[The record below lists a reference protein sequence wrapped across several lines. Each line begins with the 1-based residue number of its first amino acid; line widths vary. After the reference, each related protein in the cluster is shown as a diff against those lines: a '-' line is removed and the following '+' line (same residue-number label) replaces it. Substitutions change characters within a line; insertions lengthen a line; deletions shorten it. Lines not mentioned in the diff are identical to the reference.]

1 MELPG
6 GERAEGRGTEPG
18 PHGTLVLHRWRPLWR
33 LAVGG
38 DLGLAES
45 YRQGEWSSPD
55 LAALLELGVRNEA
68 GWGRA
73 LQASLPARLLA
84 RLFHLRRA
92 NTRRG
97 SRQNISF
104 HYDMGNDFYA
114 QWLDPDMLYSSAIYG
129 TGQESLEQ
137 AQQAKLARIA
147 TLLAPRA
154 GERVLEIGCGWGAL
168 AIALARD
175 TGASVTGLTLS
186 SEQLRH
192 ARQRVHEEALTEH
205 IDLRLQDYRDVE
217 GQFDHIVSIE
227 MLEAVGERYWPAYFQ
242 TLKERLR
249 PGGRAVVQVITIA
262 DAQFEQYRSTTD
274 FIQRYIFPGG
284 MLPSPSRLR
293 QALANAGL
301 ALQAAETFGPSYA
314 TTLAEWRHRFLSTWP
329 TIEPLGFDAPF
340 RRLWSI
346 TCAIAKPASAPAGWT
361 WACTPSSMPR
371 RPPRTRPTHRT
382 APGKPHSPSAPH
394 GGVRA
399 RISPC
404 LPTRLIRPMPPS
416 FPAAPTTPRWERS
429 TAPRSARSM
438 PTTTCPPSSG
448 STPRAARCR
457 AGTGPRPCAR

>member
-1 MELPG
+1 MTPPTPSTGLPTDGAHAGATAATTHPTTRTSWRSRPLERILRRLLTNVSCGTLTVELPG
-6 GERAEGRGTEPG
+6 GERAEGRGAEPG
-18 PHGTLVLHRWRPLWR
+18 PHGTIVLHRWKPLWR

-73 LQASLPARLLA
+73 LQASLPARLVA

-97 SRQNISF
+97 SRQNIAF
-104 HYDMGNDFYA
+104 HYDMGNDFYT
-114 QWLDPDMLYSSAIYG
+114 QWLDPDMLYSSAIYA

-147 TLLAPRA
+147 TLLSPKA

-175 TGASVTGLTLS
+175 TGADVTGLTLS

-192 ARQRVHEEALTEH
+192 ARQRVQEESLTERV
-205 IDLRLQDYRDVE
+205 DLRLQDYRDVD

-227 MLEAVGERYWPAYFQ
+227 MLEAVGERYWPAYFE

-262 DAQFEQYRSTTD
+262 DEHFEQYRSTTD

-293 QALANAGL
+293 DAMAQAGL

-314 TTLAEWRHRFLSTWP
+314 TTLAEWRHRFLSAWP
-329 TIEPLGFDAPF
+329 SIEPLGFDAPF
-340 RRLWSI
+340 RRLWEYYL
-346 TCAIAKPASAPAGWT
+346 CYCEAGFST
-361 WACTPSSMPR
+361 GRVDVGLYTIVHADTGATAA
-371 RPPRTRPTHRT
+371 RPV
-382 APGKPHSPSAPH
+382 PSA
-394 GGVRA
+394 G
-399 RISPC
+399 
-404 LPTRLIRPMPPS
+404 
-416 FPAAPTTPRWERS
+416 
-429 TAPRSARSM
+429 
-438 PTTTCPPSSG
+438 
-448 STPRAARCR
+448 
-457 AGTGPRPCAR
+457 

>member
-1 MELPG
+1 MTLPTPSTGLPTDGTHAVASMPRRATWRSRPLQRVLRRLLTNVRCGTLTVELPG

-340 RRLWSI
+340 RRLWEYYLCYCEAGFSTGRVDVGLYTI
-346 TCAIAKPASAPAGWT
+346 VHAP
-361 WACTPSSMPR
+361 
-371 RPPRTRPTHRT
+371 
-382 APGKPHSPSAPH
+382 
-394 GGVRA
+394 
-399 RISPC
+399 
-404 LPTRLIRPMPPS
+404 
-416 FPAAPTTPRWERS
+416 PAAPDTPD
-429 TAPRSARSM
+429 
-438 PTTTCPPSSG
+438 
-448 STPRAARCR
+448 TPH
-457 AGTGPRPCAR
+457 RPG